1 MIRTLAVERYRSL
14 DELVLGLDRLTVV
27 TGPNGSG
34 KTSVYRV
41 LRLLADIVRD
51 GAISSLAR
59 EGGMRSALHAGPRPK
74 GPVAVRLG
82 VATEDL
88 SYAIDLGLPQLGPFK
103 LDPEIKSEVVWSGPV
118 LRPSTMLTER
128 VGMRVRS
135 RDDDGTWRDAP
146 LAVSQHESVMAV
158 LADPAATPDLFAL
171 REQARRWRF
180 YDHLRTDADAPARR
194 PGVATFTPV
203 LAPGG
208 DDLAAALLTIGRV
221 GDDETL
227 QACVDAAF
235 PGSQVVV
242 DEDEDGTCRVR
253 MTQPGLLRALS
264 AAELSDGTLTY
275 LLLLAACLATRAP
288 DLLVL
293 NEPESSLHPSLMPAV
308 GALVASASERSQVL
322 VVTHSGDLVR
332 ALRAAGSTTVELS
345 KNGAS
350 TTVAG
355 RDRFDGPPWSWPKR

>member
-14 DELVLGLDRLTVV
+14 DQLVLGLNRLTVV

-41 LRLLADIVRD
+41 LRLLADLVRD
-51 GAISSLAR
+51 GAIHSLAR
-59 EGGMRSALHAGPRPK
+59 EGGMRSVIHAGPRPK

-88 SYAIDLGLPQLGPFK
+88 SYAIDLGLPQLGPFR
-103 LDPEIKSEVVWSGPV
+103 LDPEIKSEVVWAGPV
-118 LRPSTMLTER
+118 LRPSTLLTER
-128 VGMRVRS
+128 RGMRVRT
-135 RDDDGTWRDAP
+135 RDDAGTWRDAP
-146 LAVSQHESVMAV
+146 LAVGQHESVMAV

-203 LAPGG
+203 LSPTG
-208 DDLAAALLTIGRV
+208 DDLAAALLTIGLV
-221 GDDETL
+221 GDDDAL
-227 QACVDAAF
+227 QASVDAAF
-235 PGSQVVV
+235 PGARVVV
-242 DEDEDGTCRVR
+242 DEDDDGVCRVG
-253 MTQPGLLRALS
+253 MTQPGLRRPLS

-308 GALVASASERSQVL
+308 GALVAAASERSQVL

-332 ALRAAGSTTVELS
+332 ALRSAGSATVELT
-345 KNGAS
+345 KTGAA
-350 TTVAG
+350 TGVAG
-355 RDRFDGPPWSWPKR
+355 RHELSAPPWTWPQR

>member
-14 DELVLGLDRLTVV
+14 GSLVLGLDRLTVV
-27 TGPNGSG
+27 TGANGSG

-59 EGGMRSALHAGPRPK
+59 EGGMRSAVHAGRRPP

-88 SYAIDLGLPQLGPFK
+88 SYAIDLGLPQLGPFR
-103 LDPEIKSEVVWSGPV
+103 LDPEIKSEVVWAGPV
-118 LRPSTMLTER
+118 LRPSTILTER
-128 VGMRVRS
+128 IGMRVRS
-135 RDDDGTWRDAP
+135 RDDDGSWQDAP
-146 LAVSQHESVMAV
+146 LAVGQHESVMAV

-203 LAPGG
+203 LSPAG
-208 DDLAAALLTIGRV
+208 DDLAAALLTIGLV
-221 GDDETL
+221 GDDDAL

-235 PGSQVVV
+235 PGARVVV
-242 DEDEDGTCRVR
+242 DEDEAGTCRVA
-253 MTQPGLLRALS
+253 MSQPGLLRPLS

-308 GALVASASERSQVL
+308 GALIASASERSQVL

-332 ALRAAGSTTVELS
+332 ALRAAGASTVELI
-345 KNGAS
+345 KTGAS
-350 TTVAG
+350 TTVEG
-355 RDRFDGPPWSWPKR
+355 RSELAAPPWTWPKR

>member
-103 LDPEIKSEVVWSGPV
+103 LDPEIKSEVVWAGPV
-118 LRPSTMLTER
+118 LRPSTILTER

-203 LAPGG
+203 LSPGG

-242 DEDEDGTCRVR
+242 DEDKDGTCRVR

-308 GALVASASERSQVL
+308 GALIASASERSQVL

-332 ALRAAGSTTVELS
+332 ALREAGSTTVELS
-345 KNGAS
+345 KTGAA

-355 RDRFDGPPWSWPKR
+355 RERFDGPPWTWPKR

>member
-27 TGPNGSG
+27 TGANGSG

-88 SYAIDLGLPQLGPFK
+88 SYAIDLGLPQLGAFR

-203 LAPGG
+203 LSHGG
-208 DDLAAALLTIGRV
+208 DDLAAALLTI
-221 GDDETL
+221 
-227 QACVDAAF
+227 
-235 PGSQVVV
+235 
-242 DEDEDGTCRVR
+242 
-253 MTQPGLLRALS
+253 
-264 AAELSDGTLTY
+264 